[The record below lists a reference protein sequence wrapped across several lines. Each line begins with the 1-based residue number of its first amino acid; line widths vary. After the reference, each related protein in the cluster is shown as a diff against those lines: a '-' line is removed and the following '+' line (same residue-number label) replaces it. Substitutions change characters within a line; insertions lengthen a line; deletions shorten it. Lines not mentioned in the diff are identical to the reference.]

1 VIAEVARAGRP
12 RSVEADAAILDAAV
26 ELFCELGF
34 DALSIEGVA
43 AKAGVG
49 KTTIYRRYP
58 NKIDLVMATSTHMC
72 QGLVPTLESGDL
84 RTDLLAVARSY
95 HRMLTETPVGRA
107 IPMMIVAKTQNPEL
121 AHAHDAFVAERRA
134 VTIGV
139 IRRAMDRGELPADT
153 DPELLNDLLTG
164 PILLRVFV
172 TGQSVTPRYLE
183 QLVDSLL
190 P

>member
-1 VIAEVARAGRP
+1 MIAEAARAGRP

-34 DALSIEGVA
+34 DALSMEGVA

-58 NKIDLVMATSTHMC
+58 TKIDLVMAASAHMSK
-72 QGLVPTLESGDL
+72 GMVPTQETGDL

-107 IPMMIVAKTQNPEL
+107 IPMMIVAKCHDPEL
-121 AHAHDAFVAERRA
+121 ARAHDSFVAGRRA

-139 IRRAMDRGELPADT
+139 IRRAMERGELPAGT
-153 DPELLNDLLTG
+153 DPELLNDRLTG
-164 PILLRVFV
+164 PILLRVLV
-172 TGQSVTPRYLE
+172 TGQRVTTRYLE